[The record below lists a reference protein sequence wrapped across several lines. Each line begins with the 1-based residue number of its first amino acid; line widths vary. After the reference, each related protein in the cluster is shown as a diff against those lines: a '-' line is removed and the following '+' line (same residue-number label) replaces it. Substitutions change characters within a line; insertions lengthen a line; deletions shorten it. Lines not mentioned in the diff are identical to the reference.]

1 MCRGDS
7 EWLCLDAGTATGY
20 SHMEY
25 EQWEKTAGS
34 PFHGDPIWRMTA
46 FRMALYLLDE
56 AWQDTQ
62 VLRRYP
68 MLDPTSSQ
76 LYRAVGSIGAN
87 IAEGYSR
94 SSGPDR
100 ARLYEYSLGSTREA
114 QVWYYGCRHVLD
126 AAVFASR
133 FDLLVRIA
141 KLLSHTIPEERQRS
155 IRRRPR

>member
-1 MCRGDS
+1 
-7 EWLCLDAGTATGY
+7 
-20 SHMEY
+20 MEY
-25 EQWEKTAGS
+25 ELWEKTAAS

-56 AWQDTQ
+56 AWRDTQ

-100 ARLYEYSLGSTREA
+100 ARLYEYSLGSTRES
-114 QVWYYGCRHVLD
+114 QVWYYGCRHVMD
-126 AAVFASR
+126 EGVFASR
-133 FDLLVRIA
+133 FDCLVRIA
-141 KLLSHTIPEERQRS
+141 KLLSRTIPEERHRS
-155 IRRRPR
+155 IRRRPE